1 MRGGIMTEKEEK
13 TKEQKIKSEVSKLK
27 KIYKEI
33 DKDRMVLAI
42 KLIENAAF
50 MTVTLKDLQEQ
61 IVEEGSI
68 VTATN
73 GNGFE
78 TTQENPAQ
86 KAYNAMM
93 QRFTP
98 CIKQLTDMLP
108 SSKAAEAKKAG
119 DALKE
124 FISAG
129 KPKGRSQT

>member
-1 MRGGIMTEKEEK
+1 MRGGIMAEKVEK
-13 TKEQKIKSEVSKLK
+13 TKEQKIKSEITKLK
-27 KIYKEI
+27 KIYKQI
-33 DKDRMVLAI
+33 DKDRMVLAV

-50 MTVTLKDLQEQ
+50 MTVTLQDLQEQ
-61 IVEEGSI
+61 ILSEGSI
-68 VTATN
+68 ITGTN

-93 QRFTP
+93 QRYTP

-108 SSKAAEAKKAG
+108 SSKASEAKKAG

-129 KPKGRSQT
+129 KPKGRGTQ